1 MITINLTRNR
11 RMAPK
16 IGGKLL
22 QVNQEAIRQTLHEDL
37 GKGKIYVNFVPHS
50 LTDELKLDDS

>member
-1 MITINLTRNR
+1 
-11 RMAPK
+11 MAPK